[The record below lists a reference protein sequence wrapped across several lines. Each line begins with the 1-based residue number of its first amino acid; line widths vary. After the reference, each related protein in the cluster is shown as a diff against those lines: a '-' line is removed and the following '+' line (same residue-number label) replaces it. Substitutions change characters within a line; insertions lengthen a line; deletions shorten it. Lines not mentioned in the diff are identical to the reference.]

1 MLEVQPASVAKQSLA
16 GVQYWRKGYEYS
28 ANDSAFSSEAENY
41 FTRIS
46 RARKNYLPLWVY
58 TPYLYTR
65 SNVWSPNS
73 NLDQLNVSR
82 PLSTADWV
90 RIFDDMTFF
99 EKKIAFAQNTSNVFT
114 PTFSNSHKSSWRPY
128 RSIQAYHYNLAKV
141 TDILTRREYLLRQ
154 YLENNNKIINLPKR
168 FSASPTNPLLREIKS
183 SFLLLDPITYNTES
197 FRETF
202 YHSVTGFYY
211 FLAHSQIIN
220 WSEKVGNRFN
230 INPTIIQKA
239 LGLRTNGTDPLHN
252 ALLYYFLDD
261 SSKSGRVLG
270 KSDDLYKSQYRPMR
284 KGITNMLRL
293 HGTGAVALPIE
304 LRLQILASSRDVIHS
319 WAIPS
324 AGIKIDCIPGY
335 TSHRIMIFFTP
346 GIYWGQCMEIC
357 GRYHHWMPIILYFM
371 KRDLFFLWCTHFMS
385 KSDFD
390 TTWGINDRQFT
401 DYVRF
406 VSYDRMT
413 WLTEISKQL

>member
-1 MLEVQPASVAKQSLA
+1 
-16 GVQYWRKGYEYS
+16 
-28 ANDSAFSSEAENY
+28 
-41 FTRIS
+41 
-46 RARKNYLPLWVY
+46 
-58 TPYLYTR
+58 
-65 SNVWSPNS
+65 
-73 NLDQLNVSR
+73 
-82 PLSTADWV
+82 
-90 RIFDDMTFF
+90 
-99 EKKIAFAQNTSNVFT
+99 
-114 PTFSNSHKSSWRPY
+114 
-128 RSIQAYHYNLAKV
+128 
-141 TDILTRREYLLRQ
+141 
-154 YLENNNKIINLPKR
+154 
-168 FSASPTNPLLREIKS
+168 
-183 SFLLLDPITYNTES
+183 
-197 FRETF
+197 
-202 YHSVTGFYY
+202 
-211 FLAHSQIIN
+211 
-220 WSEKVGNRFN
+220 
-230 INPTIIQKA
+230 
-239 LGLRTNGTDPLHN
+239 
-252 ALLYYFLDD
+252 LLYYFLDD